1 MPPRWAA
8 AYDQGVLLGRG
19 PELELIDQLV
29 DGVTH
34 GMGRSLVVTGEP
46 GIGKTTLLQ
55 KAAERASRDLRLLR
69 VTGVENEADLPYA
82 TLHLLLRPVIGQ
94 IGMLPAPQAAALRSA
109 FGRGPAAGADRFLVG
124 LATLTLLSELAT
136 ETPLLCLVDDGQ
148 WVDTASTEALRFVG
162 RRLRHDPVGLVVAA
176 REEGHAGGGIS
187 PYADLPVLRLGGLH
201 RDAAIAL
208 LARRP
213 AALPT
218 WLQDRVL
225 TVAAGNPLAL
235 QELPKSLSED
245 DAAGDLLPIT
255 DRLQR
260 AFAGQ
265 IDRLEEACRT
275 LVLVIAAEG
284 TGDLGTVLRAAG
296 RLGVPATALAE
307 AERAGLVVVS
317 AGSVRF
323 RHPLVRTAA
332 YQRALFTQRQAVHQ
346 ALAETLEGS
355 DPHRWPWHLAAAAFG
370 PDEKVAAAL
379 ERTAES
385 AVERDGQAAAVAAYE
400 RAARLSE
407 DAAARARRLAA
418 AAVAAIEA
426 GRFQRAG
433 ELCAAAA
440 RLTEDPAVLARLAGA
455 RGRLEF
461 EKGNPRVAARLM
473 IDSASKIGAD
483 SPESAAGTLVLAAYY
498 AGHGV
503 DIPLAGE
510 AVALLDALELP
521 PDHTMQPYVRQTR
534 EYHRLISGEAAS
546 QALLR
551 GPTPGSVWER
561 SWTAR
566 ALNIAGHAS
575 AALETSVAMVTASRE
590 AGLIGHL
597 ANGLFHQ
604 ACAQA
609 LLGRHRAA
617 AESAEEGLAI
627 AVDTGQGSVATY
639 LRGLLAWL
647 AALDGD
653 DDRCRAFADE
663 AIGYAGDHRTPPSAA
678 DATWALALLDL
689 GHARYEAALGRMEDR
704 WRSWP
709 HSSPWIRGT
718 ADHIEV
724 AVRAGKP
731 GIALRLLRELEE
743 HAERLLDPY
752 APSIIARCRALAGDA
767 DEAEKHFEAALR
779 PAQGD
784 DRPYE
789 RARTLLAYGQWLRRE
804 HRKAEARV
812 RLRAALDIFCGSGA
826 KLWASR
832 AQEELR
838 ATGDRSAAAD
848 PGPGPGPAA
857 RLTPQE
863 LRVVRLAATGATNRD
878 IAAQMFLSPR
888 TVAQHLYRAFP
899 KLGIATRTEL
909 AALNLDL

>member
-1 MPPRWAA
+1 
-8 AYDQGVLLGRG
+8 VLLGRD

-29 DGVTH
+29 DRVRR
-34 GMGRSLVVTGEP
+34 GMGRALVVTGEP
-46 GIGKTTLLQ
+46 GIGKTALLQ
-55 KAAERASRDLRLLR
+55 QAAERASRDLRLLR
-69 VTGVENEADLPYA
+69 VTGVESEADLPYA
-82 TLHLLLRPVIGQ
+82 TLHLLLRPVIDQ
-94 IGMLPAPQAAALRSA
+94 IGVLPAPQAAALRSA
-109 FGRGPAAGADRFLVG
+109 FGRGPEVGADRFLVG

-162 RRLRHDPVGLVVAA
+162 RRLRHDPVGLVVTA
-176 REEGHAGGGIS
+176 REEGDGGGKTP
-187 PYADLPVLRLGGLH
+187 PYADLPVLRLGGLPQ
-201 RDAAIAL
+201 DAAIAL
-208 LARRP
+208 LASRSP
-213 AALPT
+213 GLPS

-225 TVAAGNPLAL
+225 AAAAGNPLAL
-235 QELPKSLSED
+235 LELPKSLNEED
-245 DAAGDLLPIT
+245 SAAGDPLPIT

-284 TGDLGTVLRAAG
+284 TGDLGTVLRAAD
-296 RLGVPATALAE
+296 RLGVPATALAD

-332 YQRALFTQRQAVHQ
+332 YQGALFTGRQAVHQ

-370 PDEKVAAAL
+370 PDERVAAVL
-379 ERTAES
+379 ERTAEG
-385 AVERDGQAAAVAAYE
+385 AVERDDQAAAVAAYE

-407 DAAARARRLAA
+407 DAAARGRRLAA

-440 RLTEDPAVLARLAGA
+440 RLTDDPVVVARLAGA

-461 EKGNPRVAARLM
+461 ERGNPLAAARLV
-473 IDSASKIGAD
+473 IDGAAKIAAEVPG
-483 SPESAAGTLVLAAYY
+483 SAAEMLVLAAYY

-510 AVALLDALELP
+510 AVALLDTLELP
-521 PDHTMQPYVRQTR
+521 PDHTLQPYVRQTR
-534 EYHRLISGEAAS
+534 EYYRLIRGEVAS

-551 GPTPGSVWER
+551 GPRPGSVWER

-575 AALETSVAMVTASRE
+575 AALETSVAMVAGSRE

-597 ANGLFHQ
+597 ANALFHQ
-604 ACAQA
+604 ACAQV

-617 AESAEEGLAI
+617 GESAEEGLAI

-653 DDRCRAFADE
+653 DERCRAFADE

-689 GHARYEAALGRMEDR
+689 GHGRYDAALGRMEDR

-709 HSSPWIRGT
+709 YSSAWIRST
-718 ADHIEV
+718 ADHIEA
-724 AVRAGKP
+724 AVRAGEP
-731 GIALRLLRELEE
+731 GIALRLLGELEE

-752 APSIIARCRALAGDA
+752 APSIIARCRALAGEA
-767 DEAEKHFEAALR
+767 GEAEDHFVAALR
-779 PAQGD
+779 PTPDD
-784 DRPYE
+784 DRPFE

-812 RLRAALDIFCGSGA
+812 RLRAALEIFGRSGA
-826 KLWASR
+826 NLWASR
-832 AQEELR
+832 AQNELR
-838 ATGDRSAAAD
+838 ATGDRSVAPD
-848 PGPGPGPAA
+848 PGPGPAG

>member
-1 MPPRWAA
+1 
-8 AYDQGVLLGRG
+8 VLLGRG

-34 GMGRSLVVTGEP
+34 GMGRALVVTGEP
-46 GIGKTTLLQ
+46 GIGKTMLLQ
-55 KAAERASRDLRLLR
+55 QLAERASRGLRLLQ

-82 TLHLLLRPVIGQ
+82 TLHLLLSPVIDQ
-94 IGMLPAPQAAALRSA
+94 IGVLPAPQAAALRSA
-109 FGRGPAAGADRFLVG
+109 FGQGPAAGADRFLVG

-136 ETPLLCLVDDGQ
+136 ETPVLCLVDDGQ
-148 WVDTASTEALRFVG
+148 WVDTASVEALRFVA

-176 REEGHAGGGIS
+176 REEGPASGAT
-187 PYADLPVLRLGGLH
+187 PAYADLPVLRLGGLQ
-201 RDAAIAL
+201 REAAVAL
-208 LARRP
+208 LARRSP
-213 AALPT
+213 ALPS

-225 TVAAGNPLAL
+225 TVADGNPLAL
-235 QELPKSLSED
+235 QELPKSLGED
-245 DAAGDLLPIT
+245 DSAACDLLPIT

-265 IDRLEEACRT
+265 IDRLDEACRT

-284 TGDLGTVLRAAG
+284 TGDLGTVLRAAD

-332 YQRALFTQRQAVHQ
+332 YQAALFTQRQAVHQ
-346 ALAETLEGS
+346 ALAETLEGT

-379 ERTAES
+379 ERAADS

-407 DAAARARRLAA
+407 DATARGRRLAA
-418 AAVAAIEA
+418 AAVAAIEV

-440 RLTEDPAVLARLAGA
+440 PLTDDPGVRARLAGT

-461 EKGNPRVAARLM
+461 ERGHPRAAARIM
-473 IDSASKIGAD
+473 IDGAAEIATTM
-483 SPESAAGTLVLAAYY
+483 PATAAETLVLGAYY

-503 DIPLAGE
+503 DLPLAGE
-510 AVALLDALELP
+510 AVALLETLELP
-521 PDHTMQPYVRQTR
+521 PDHAIQPWVRSTV
-534 EYHRLISGEAAS
+534 EYNRLIRGEATS
-546 QALLR
+546 HALLSGR
-551 GPTPGSVWER
+551 SPDSVWEQ

-566 ALNIAGHAS
+566 ALNVAGHAS
-575 AALETSVAMVTASRE
+575 AALETSEAMVAGSRE
-590 AGLIGHL
+590 TGLMGHL
-597 ANGLFHQ
+597 ANALFHR

-609 LLGRHRAA
+609 VLGRHRAA
-617 AESAEEGLAI
+617 SESAEEGLAI

-653 DDRCRAFADE
+653 DERCRAFAGA
-663 AIGYAGDHRTPPSAA
+663 AIQYAGDHRTPPSAA

-689 GHARYEAALGRMEDR
+689 GHGRYEAALGRMEDR
-704 WRSWP
+704 WRSWQ
-709 HSSPWIRGT
+709 HSSAWTRST
-718 ADHIEV
+718 ADHIEA
-724 AVRAGKP
+724 AVRAGEP
-731 GIALRLLRELEE
+731 GVALRLLGELEE
-743 HAERLLDPY
+743 HAEQLLDPY
-752 APSIIARCRALAGDA
+752 APLIIARCRALAGEA
-767 DEAEKHFEAALR
+767 DETEEHFAAALR
-779 PAQGD
+779 PPPGD
-784 DRPYE
+784 DRPFE

-812 RLRAALDIFCGSGA
+812 RLRAALDIFSGSGA

-832 AQEELR
+832 AQNELR
-838 ATGDRSAAAD
+838 ATGDRSVT
-848 PGPGPGPAA
+848 PEPGPGPAS

-909 AALNLDL
+909 AALNFDL